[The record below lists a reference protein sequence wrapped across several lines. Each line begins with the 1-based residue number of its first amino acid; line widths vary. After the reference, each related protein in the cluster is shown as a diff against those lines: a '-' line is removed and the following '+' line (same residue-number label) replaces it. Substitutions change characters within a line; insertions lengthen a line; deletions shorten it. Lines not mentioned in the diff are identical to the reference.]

1 LSDPSAA
8 DDGETPMTVEERNGL
23 VQTTI
28 TLRRE
33 LNAAEQ
39 SNIAT
44 AHARLFGRRK
54 PLAAERVIEEAFVKR
69 VHRDMFRDVWRWAGE
84 YRRSDKNIGVD
95 WHQVPMAIREMLGD
109 AAAWLEHRAY
119 APDELAVRFHHR
131 LVAIHPFPNG
141 NGRHSRIM
149 ADLLIVGL
157 GGDRFTWGGASATAP
172 ATSELRRSYIDALR
186 AADRH
191 VIDPLIAFARS

>member
-1 LSDPSAA
+1 
-8 DDGETPMTVEERNGL
+8 

-33 LNAAEQ
+33 LNVAEQ
-39 SNIAT
+39 MNIAA

-54 PLAAERVIEEAFVKR
+54 PLATARVIDETFIKR
-69 VHRDMFRDVWRWAGE
+69 VHRDMFRDVWRWAGQ
-84 YRRSDKNIGVD
+84 YRHSNKNIGVD
-95 WHQVPMAIREMLGD
+95 WHQVPIEMRTMLGD
-109 AAAWLEHRAY
+109 VAVWVEHGAY

-141 NGRHSRIM
+141 NGRHSRLM

-157 GGDRFTWGGASATAP
+157 GGKRFTWGGAGATE
-172 ATSELRRSYIDALR
+172 TLTTGELRRRYIDALR
-186 AADRH
+186 SADQY
-191 VIDPLIAFARS
+191 IIEPLIAFARS

>member
-1 LSDPSAA
+1 
-8 DDGETPMTVEERNGL
+8 MTVEERNGL

-39 SNIAT
+39 TNIAV

-54 PLAAERVIEEAFVKR
+54 PLAPARVIEETFLKR
-69 VHRDMFRDVWRWAGE
+69 VHRDMFRDVWRWAGQ
-84 YRRSDKNIGVD
+84 YRHSDKNLGVG
-95 WHQVPMAIREMLGD
+95 WHEVPVAMRMLLSD
-109 AAAWLEHRAY
+109 VSAWFAQSAY
-119 APDELAVRFHHR
+119 PPDELAVRFHHR

-141 NGRHSRIM
+141 NGRHSRTV
-149 ADLLIVGL
+149 ADLLIIGL
-157 GGDRFTWGGASATAP
+157 GGERFTWGGAGALAMLSTR
-172 ATSELRRSYIDALR
+172 ELRDRYIGALR
-186 AADRH
+186 AADGH